1 MEQFSLVQ
9 KIALMRI
16 LLDIIN
22 ADGRIDSRETFYYNK
37 IAKNLGLTDEDR
49 KYANEANSLL
59 SLLQLKEFS
68 SEQKAFAA
76 EVMGQMIV
84 VDEDIN
90 VNEMAIYE
98 LVCDTCDISIKF
110 NDVVSEDQIN
120 KSTRS

>member
-1 MEQFSLVQ
+1 MKQLNLLQ

-37 IAKNLGLTDEDR
+37 IANILGMTDDDK
-49 KYANEANSLL
+49 KYANQANSLL

-68 SEQKAFAA
+68 NEQKKFVA

-90 VNEMAIYE
+90 VNEMAIFE
-98 LVCDTCDISIKF
+98 LVCDTCNIHISF
-110 NDVVSEDQIN
+110 NDVVTLDQISQ
-120 KSTRS
+120 STRS